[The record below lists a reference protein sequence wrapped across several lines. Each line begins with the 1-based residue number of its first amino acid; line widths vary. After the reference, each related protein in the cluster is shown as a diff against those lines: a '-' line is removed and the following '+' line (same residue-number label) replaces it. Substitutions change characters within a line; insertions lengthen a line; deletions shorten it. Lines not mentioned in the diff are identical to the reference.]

1 VIRADQLS
9 ELDPSPDFLETLTS
23 RGRRRVLV
31 VVDESARQTPQAATR
46 LDRTTP
52 EHDAASGFHHHGRGH
67 LRIVPQDKRVVWAD
81 LVLATF
87 DELRDERRTAID
99 AEVTGHVRGA

>member
-1 VIRADQLS
+1 MG
-9 ELDPSPDFLETLTS
+9 ELDLRADFLEAFTNS
-23 RGRRRVLV
+23 RRRRVLV
-31 VVDESARQTPQAATR
+31 VVDESTRQTPQTATR

-52 EHDAASGFHHHGRGH
+52 EHDATSGFHHHGRGH
-67 LRIVPQDKRVVWAD
+67 LRIVPQDKRVVRAD